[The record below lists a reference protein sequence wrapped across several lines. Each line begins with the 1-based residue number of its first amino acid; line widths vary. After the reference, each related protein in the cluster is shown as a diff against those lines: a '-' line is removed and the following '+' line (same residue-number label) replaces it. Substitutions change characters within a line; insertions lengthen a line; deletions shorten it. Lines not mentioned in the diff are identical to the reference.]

1 MALQV
6 LPHPS
11 PMTLIA
17 HQTTVLAFEN
27 GGCQGWLHNLQGL
40 CKMKM
45 HNLLFKKQEKS
56 TTKSTKIK
64 SFFLPVFSVLTCH
77 GVFLFTII

>member
-1 MALQV
+1 
-6 LPHPS
+6 
-11 PMTLIA
+11 MTLIA
-17 HQTTVLAFEN
+17 HQTTVLAFEK
-27 GGCQGWLHNLQGL
+27 GGLSGL
-40 CKMKM
+40 ATLTGTVQNENAQPFVQKAR
-45 HNLLFKKQEKS
+45 KS